1 MRACSRGPL
10 VFSLILIC
18 AAIVLAAAPTRAQGT
33 PPSLEDVLKRVGAYV
48 AAYGEKASLIVGVEK
63 YTQSLTFE
71 GANEMQRPR
80 RLVAEFAIVKA
91 AGGWVGFRDVVE
103 VNGEKVADRRDR
115 LMSILTDASADA
127 AQVTKIANESAR
139 YNVGPVSR
147 NFNVPTAALFFFQP
161 ENIPRFTFTKK
172 GTKKTDG
179 VEVWEIDFK
188 ETKAPSMIVTRA
200 GVDVPMVGTLWVVP
214 DDGTVVR
221 TRMVMRNFADQMTSP
236 VQGAPSARPPVNP
249 NTPTG
254 GREALNSGL
263 MGETLDWKRID
274 SSADVDV
281 TYERHDTIGLWLPA
295 KMTEVYAGPI
305 PTRGKPPV
313 NGRASTRATY
323 GEFKQFGTGANIV
336 IK

>member
-1 MRACSRGPL
+1 MRACSRSPL
-10 VFSLILIC
+10 FFRLILIC
-18 AAIVLAAAPTRAQGT
+18 AAIVLAAGPTRAQGT
-33 PPSLEDVLKRVGAYV
+33 PPSLEDVLKRLGAYV

-71 GANEMQRPR
+71 GANAMQRPR

-115 LMSILTDASADA
+115 LMSILSDASADA

-139 YNVGPVSR
+139 YNVGPVVR

-172 GTKKTDG
+172 ETKKAAG

-188 ETKAPSMIVTRA
+188 ETKVPTMIVTRA
-200 GVDVPMVGTLWVVP
+200 GADVPMAGTLWVVP
-214 DDGTVVR
+214 ADGTVVR
-221 TRMVMRNFADQMTSP
+221 TRMVMRNFADKMTSP
-236 VQGAPSARPPVNP
+236 VLGAPSSRPALNP

-254 GREALNSGL
+254 GREALNNSG
-263 MGETLDWKRID
+263 MGATMDFQRID

-281 TYERHDTIGLWLPA
+281 TYERHDTIGLWLPS
-295 KMTEVYAGPI
+295 KMTEIYAGPI
-305 PTRGKPPV
+305 PMRGKPPV
-313 NGRASTRATY
+313 DGRANTRASY
-323 GEFKQFGTGANIV
+323 GEFKQFGTGASVV